1 MHLETLLI
9 KYPYK
14 IAWYISRLFHKG
26 MQIDFLCGNI
36 VDYICFKNIYA
47 LMPNIRIIARNKK
60 VKKQLSQ
67 YGIDAPVYPNFPD
80 VIIMARHLTRKYP
93 VKKIKKIGMRHG
105 AYHFKDFINKKKYNA
120 FDIYFVTSKS
130 EQKAAIARGIV
141 KTVPIGF
148 PKIDNAFKNNNLDK
162 YKAKLNINPH
172 LNTIIFSATWDKKGY
187 AAIDKW
193 YDKLDRLVDK
203 YNVLVTVHPWT
214 SKGKIAKIKNTEG
227 VKYIEDK
234 DILPYLM
241 ISDLMIG
248 DTSSILGEF
257 CALDKPLITFEIPLV
272 GRMTEETKTMLED
285 ISFRVKNFDELIK
298 TIPIALKNKNLHQ
311 KARKKYNKIMFDQ
324 LDGKASERAVRIIK
338 EVVREYK

>member
-60 VKKQLSQ
+60 VKKQLLQ

-187 AAIDKW
+187 AASDKW
-193 YDKLDRLVDK
+193 DV
-203 YNVLVTVHPWT
+203 
-214 SKGKIAKIKNTEG
+214 
-227 VKYIEDK
+227 
-234 DILPYLM
+234 
-241 ISDLMIG
+241 
-248 DTSSILGEF
+248 
-257 CALDKPLITFEIPLV
+257 
-272 GRMTEETKTMLED
+272 
-285 ISFRVKNFDELIK
+285 
-298 TIPIALKNKNLHQ
+298 
-311 KARKKYNKIMFDQ
+311 
-324 LDGKASERAVRIIK
+324 
-338 EVVREYK
+338 